1 MNVRKIIENPLI
13 KNSEIAKIIGVS
25 GSTVITD
32 KLNGKKY
39 NKITDKNKQD
49 IQEFFYHFLKDAEAF
64 NVVELL
70 EVFKLIIDVNSDEKA
85 DIACEAIEDY
95 EEKYMKLGLLDLF
108 L

>member
-1 MNVRKIIENPLI
+1 MNARKIIENPII

-49 IQEFFYHFLKDAEAF
+49 IQEFFYHFLKDAECF
-64 NVVELL
+64 NIWELSKI
-70 EVFKLIIDVNSDEKA
+70 FDIISSYGDLDGMATKA
-85 DIACEAIEDY
+85 IKEY
-95 EEKYMKLGLLDLF
+95 EEKYMKLGLMDLF